1 MFSRSR
7 ARAIL
12 ALAAV
17 GAVVLT
23 PAAYAAP
30 GDSDSESGST
40 PGAGTG
46 AVLVDANFADDFGGW
61 QAHAGSGD
69 GPPTI
74 KLVDADGAAD
84 GKAVL
89 ITDRKAEG
97 DGIEIAANGLLK
109 AGVKY
114 NLEARVK
121 FADSQ
126 EAGDMTFSF
135 HQVLDGKQDW
145 LNPVQIPGVS
155 NSEWTEV
162 SASFT
167 LAPFD
172 TGEVYFE
179 AKYGSGIT
187 SDFLVDSVTITQAEA
202 PQVQD
207 LPGIKDAVDFPLGVA
222 IDNRETSGAAADLL
236 TRHFGQIT
244 GENHMKPE
252 AWYSED
258 AAHTFGLNPQA
269 ADLMAFAQDN
279 DLRMYGHV
287 LVWHSQTPDWFFQ
300 DDTGRQLTNSDADQA
315 FMRDRMRNHINN
327 VAKALSDDYGLFG
340 SADNPLV
347 AFDVV
352 NEVVADGTENAD
364 GLRRSPWFDILGEQ
378 YIDLAFQYAD
388 EAFNHTY
395 ADPAATRPVALF
407 INDYN
412 TEQSG
417 KQQRYH
423 DLVARLLE
431 RGVPVDG
438 VGHQFH
444 VSLATP
450 ISALDGALTAFQDLP
465 VKQAVTEFDVPTGT
479 PVTQANLIEQGHFI
493 KDAFDVFN
501 KHADD
506 LFSVTVW
513 GLTDGRS
520 WRNDSG
526 APLLF
531 DNDYQAKPAYFGA
544 VGGAQLAPLVRTA
557 TVFGPAAADTSA
569 ASSEW
574 SRLPLNQIGEAG
586 SFGLRW
592 VDGELLAFVQISDDS
607 PASSDQVTF
616 TLDGQIVTV
625 NRLAEKS
632 FAAAAAPAASSE
644 VLETEGGYVVV
655 AHLPLDGA
663 KQGDTALFDVSITDG
678 ATTTGWN
685 SPGALGVLTL
695 AEALSYHGVTQA
707 PSAPAI
713 DGDVDAMWADVT
725 AVSTGKTVEGTPSA
739 VGQAKLLWLG
749 ETLYVLA
756 EVTDPIVDVSGSD
769 PWIQDSVELYV
780 DRGNAKNGSYR
791 EDDMQLRISANNA
804 LSFGSGASEDVQRSR
819 ITSATVRTDSGYRVE
834 AAVDLGES
842 GGVGTFQGFDFQI
855 NDASNGSRTAITNW
869 ADPTGSGYLSTA
881 HWGVL
886 ELLPAQTAPGGD
898 GDTDSGG
905 TDSGDTDNGDT
916 NNGGGI
922 IDDGSGS
929 GAGNGN
935 VDPGTADPGTA
946 DPGTAVGDNT
956 GGGAG
961 DGTNATAEDDALA
974 STGVNRLVLFA
985 TILSTLLLLGGVGL
999 VGNHLRANRS

>member
-30 GDSDSESGST
+30 GDSDPGSGENPGTTSGT
-40 PGAGTG
+40 VVVHNDFSADTGDWLAHDGGGGKPTLTLVDDPGASDGR
-46 AVLVDANFADDFGGW
+46 AVLVSQRANE
-61 QAHAGSGD
+61 
-69 GPPTI
+69 
-74 KLVDADGAAD
+74 GA
-84 GKAVL
+84 
-89 ITDRKAEG
+89 
-97 DGIEIAANGLLK
+97 GIEISAAGRLK

-114 NLEARVK
+114 TIDARLK
-121 FADSQ
+121 FADGQ
-126 EAGDMTFSF
+126 DAGDMTLSF
-135 HQVLDGKQDW
+135 HQQLADAQNW
-145 LNPVQIPGVS
+145 INLTSISGVT
-155 NSEWTEV
+155 NSGWTDV
-162 SASFT
+162 NASFT
-167 LAPFD
+167 LDEFD
-172 TGEVYFE
+172 SGEVYFE
-179 AKYGSGIT
+179 TKYQGKNV
-187 SDFLVDSVTITQAEA
+187 SDFLLDSVTITQAEA
-202 PQVQD
+202 LAVQD
-207 LPGIKDAVDFPLGVA
+207 LPGIKEAVDFPLGVA

-258 AAHTFGLNPQA
+258 ATHTFGLNPQA

-300 DDTGRQLTNSDADQA
+300 DDSGRQLTNSDADQA

-340 SADNPLV
+340 SATNPLV

-388 EAFNHTY
+388 EALNHTY
-395 ADPAATRPVALF
+395 ADPAATHPVQLF

-557 TVFGPAAADTSA
+557 TVFGPASADTSA

-592 VDGELLAFVQISDDS
+592 ADGELIAFVQISDDS

-616 TLDGQIVTV
+616 TLDGQTVTV

-644 VLETEGGYVVV
+644 VLETDGSYVVV
-655 AHLPLDGA
+655 AHLSLDGA
-663 KQGDTALFDVSITDG
+663 QQGDTALFDVSITDG

-695 AEALSYHGVTQA
+695 AEALSYHGVAQA

-834 AAVDLGES
+834 AAIDLGEA

-886 ELLPAQTAPGGD
+886 ELLPAETAPGGD
-898 GDTDSGG
+898 GDTDNGG
-905 TDSGDTDNGDT
+905 T

-935 VDPGTADPGTA
+935 VDPGTV
-946 DPGTAVGDNT
+946 DPGTAVGNNT
-956 GGGAG
+956 GGGNAG
-961 DGTNATAEDDALA
+961 DGTNATADDDALA
-974 STGVNRLVLFA
+974 STGVNRMVLFA
-985 TILSTLLLLGGVGL
+985 TILSTLLLLGGVGF
-999 VGNHLRANRS
+999 VGNHLRATRR